1 MKHGQ
6 LAYCMKGVPQTRQV
20 KTRRIPGFLNE
31 LIIARIRRPM
41 SAINSLNPLIDRFG
55 RTVSYIRLSVTDRC
69 DLRCVYCMPERMKF
83 VPRTQLLT
91 LEEMESVARTF
102 INLGVDKI
110 RITGGEPLVRRNIMQ
125 LFNNLGEIEALN
137 DLTLTTNA
145 TQLKKFSRPLK
156 DAGVTRINVSLDT
169 LRNDRFQSMTR
180 IGDLGKT
187 LDGIDAAVACGFEQ
201 IKLNAVVL
209 KNHNHDETLD
219 LVNYCIDRG
228 IDISFIEEMPLG
240 QNDHHDRAASYYS
253 SDQILEDLAPHF
265 ELVSTTIKTA
275 GPTRYYQ
282 LTGYENT
289 RVGFI
294 SPHSHNF
301 CESCNRVRL
310 TAEGR
315 LLLCLGQE
323 HSVDLRHVIRTNPG
337 QSEVLE
343 QAIIDSMQIKP
354 EGHDFKLNSRE
365 VLLRHMNL
373 TGG

>member
-1 MKHGQ
+1 MSSTIN
-6 LAYCMKGVPQTRQV
+6 PQQ
-20 KTRRIPGFLNE
+20 
-31 LIIARIRRPM
+31 
-41 SAINSLNPLIDRFG
+41 LIDRFG
-55 RTVSYIRLSVTDRC
+55 RTVNYIRLSVTDRC
-69 DLRCVYCMPERMKF
+69 DLRCVYCMPEKMKF
-83 VPRTQLLT
+83 VPRAQLLT
-91 LEEMESVARTF
+91 LEEMESVARSF
-102 INLGVDKI
+102 ISLGVDKI
-110 RITGGEPLVRRNIMQ
+110 RITGGEPLVRQNILQ
-125 LFNNLGEIEALN
+125 LFRNLGEIEALR

-145 TQLKKFSRPLK
+145 TQLKKYAKPLK
-156 DAGVTRINVSLDT
+156 AAGVTRINVSLDT
-169 LRNDRFQSMTR
+169 LRKDRFREMTR
-180 IGDLGKT
+180 IGDLKKT
-187 LDGIDAAVACGFEQ
+187 LDGIDAAIACDFEQ

-209 KNHNHDETLD
+209 RNYNHDEILD

-240 QNDHHDRAASYYS
+240 ENTHHDRATAYYS
-253 SDQILEDLAPHF
+253 SDQIRQDLEQHF
-265 ELVSTTIKTA
+265 ELLPTTMKTA
-275 GPTRYYQ
+275 GPTRYFRLEGQ
-282 LTGYENT
+282 ENT

-323 HSVDLRHVIRTNPG
+323 HSVDLRHVIRANPG
-337 QSEVLE
+337 NPEALS

-354 EGHDFKLNSRE
+354 KGHDFNLNSQT

>member
-1 MKHGQ
+1 M
-6 LAYCMKGVPQTRQV
+6 A
-20 KTRRIPGFLNE
+20 
-31 LIIARIRRPM
+31 M
-41 SAINSLNPLIDRFG
+41 SDTNAQNQLIDRFG
-55 RTVSYIRLSVTDRC
+55 RTVNYIRLSVTDRC
-69 DLRCVYCMPERMKF
+69 DLRCVYCMPEKMKF
-83 VPRTQLLT
+83 VPRSQLLT
-91 LEEMESVARTF
+91 LEEMESIARSF

-110 RITGGEPLVRRNIMQ
+110 RITGGEPLVRQNILQ
-125 LFNNLGEIEALN
+125 LFRNLGEIDELK

-145 TQLKKFSRPLK
+145 TQLKKYAKPLK
-156 DAGVTRINVSLDT
+156 AAGVTRINVSLDT
-169 LRNDRFQSMTR
+169 LREDRFKEMTR
-180 IGDLGKT
+180 IGDLKKT
-187 LDGIDAAVACGFEQ
+187 LEGIDAAIACDFDQ

-209 KNHNHDETLD
+209 KNHNDDETID
-219 LVNYCIDRG
+219 LVNFCIDRG

-240 QNDHHDRAASYYS
+240 ENTHHDRAASYYS
-253 SDQILEDLAPHF
+253 SDQILEDIEQHF
-265 ELVSTTIKTA
+265 EVIPTTMKTA

-282 LTGYENT
+282 LSKHANT

-323 HSVDLRHVIRTNPG
+323 HSIDLRHVIRANPG
-337 QSEVLE
+337 NQELLN

-354 EGHDFKLNSRE
+354 KGHDFNLNSQT